1 MRSVQIRVDTRGP
14 VRTATF
20 VIALLGTGLLGT
32 VLLGTVLLGAVLLV
46 TVASAAP
53 SRPAAATS
61 TRAPSS
67 DPRPPGSAR
76 PTSAPRTLEDI
87 TIQGEI
93 DVPQVLFITGRP
105 RPFYDDRLHRLYRPT
120 TRQLLDAIVTPQ
132 VVVIRPSGPTREA
145 SR

>member
-1 MRSVQIRVDTRGP
+1 MRCVQFRPGTRAP
-14 VRTATF
+14 LRAAALVA
-20 VIALLGTGLLGT
+20 ALLG
-32 VLLGTVLLGAVLLV
+32 ALLV
-46 TVASAAP
+46 VTAASAAP
-53 SRPAAATS
+53 ARPAASKA

-67 DPRPPGSAR
+67 EPPARGSAK
-76 PTSAPRTLEDI
+76 PASAPRTLEDI